1 MNNNPMHSYACM
13 TILFMMEDMD
23 ESVDE
28 YELTIAVEWMVEYI
42 LEVRGFPPIRS
53 VTIIDAADID
63 QVRTELHRELTTLY
77 PDAGRIDVTV
87 IRMSTVSSIDSES
100 MFEEDGLF
108 HP

>member
-1 MNNNPMHSYACM
+1 M
-13 TILFMMEDMD
+13 MD
-23 ESVDE
+23 EMDDVADG
-28 YELTIAVEWMVEYI
+28 YEMTIAVEWMVEYI
-42 LEVRGFPPIRS
+42 LEVRGGQPVRS

-63 QVRTELHRELTTLY
+63 QVRQELHRELTSLY